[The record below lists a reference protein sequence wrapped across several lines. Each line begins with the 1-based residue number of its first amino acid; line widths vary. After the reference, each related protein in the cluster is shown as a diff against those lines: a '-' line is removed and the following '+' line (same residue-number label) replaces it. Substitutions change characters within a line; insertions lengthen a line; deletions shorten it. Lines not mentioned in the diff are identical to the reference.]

1 MIESLVSSSIK
12 WIDVVALNVLNKEI
26 EKRPCIADST
36 MKAEYV
42 AASKATNEVIWLWK
56 FLTRLR
62 VVPLIASPL
71 VLFCNNDGVII
82 QSKELRNHQ
91 KEKHIKRKYHL
102 INAWDSFKRRRGCGD
117 CFYREL
123 GRSLHEDFVH

>member
-71 VLFCNNDGVII
+71 VLFCNNDEVII

-102 INAWDSFKRRRGCGD
+102 INAWDIKRRRGCGD